1 MQSLDIKTLPLFSQ
15 VTTLKAVGASDVTL
29 IPYEWLAYGVS
40 VGVFAILILG
50 LIFGAS
56 TLKRSVW
63 ISQALFVATAL
74 GSLSWAFFE
83 SHAASSRAQD
93 IFVFLLRIQLILS
106 TITTF
111 NLAAPTTKKQNLG
124 SIYSAFLGSVLCA
137 SLLSFFWP
145 LGGLLYWSELTL
157 IAASL
162 YLGGRFLFRQRES
175 RFGENTLFF
184 QLTTVLIMSGT
195 YFLLPDLAKFE
206 EASLFY
212 TSVATAAMMLTT
224 GATAYSSS
232 KERTLSIITRLQKDL
247 FTTER
252 KLAKQNQVA
261 SALQIEAQTLAEQL
275 QREYITHRHD
285 SIRDHLRIRALE
297 ESSQDIAHGLLAHLK
312 ELHDDCSLII
322 NETRSPKYRMSI
334 IKAYA
339 ERSHLLSSRIQTAA
353 GFLLASEPATAN
365 SPDSEVLINTA
376 DFLKE
381 CLYLCSHRFKKVGIE
396 IEIQSLETDLWVKGR
411 PALLAQGFLGL
422 IYNALEATETADVRR
437 VTLILRKV
445 EDNDQPF
452 VEFGI
457 SNSGPGIPTVIK
469 TQAFHL
475 KERDGLGIHSL
486 GLSMAFGIF
495 EHAGGSLNLD
505 TEAVATTLLARIPL
519 ATRNEESSLR
529 LVI

>member
-1 MQSLDIKTLPLFSQ
+1 MQSLDIKTLPLFSH
-15 VTTLKAVGASDVTL
+15 VTTLKAAGASDGAI
-29 IPYEWLAYGVS
+29 IPYEWLAYGLS
-40 VGVFAILILG
+40 LGIFALFILG

-63 ISQALFVATAL
+63 ISQGLFVGAAL

-83 SHAASSRAQD
+83 SHGATAMAQE
-93 IFVFLLRIQLILS
+93 IFVLLIRIQLILS

-111 NLAAPTTKKQNLG
+111 NLTAHTTKKQNLG

-137 SLLSFFWP
+137 SLLSFVWP
-145 LGGLLYWSELTL
+145 IGGLLYWSELAL
-157 IAASL
+157 IASSL
-162 YLGGRFLFRQRES
+162 YLGARFLISQREN

-195 YFLLPDLAKFE
+195 YFFLPDLMKFD

-212 TSVATAAMMLTT
+212 MAVATAAMMLTT
-224 GATAYSSS
+224 GASAYSSS
-232 KERTLSIITRLQKDL
+232 KERTFSIITRLQKDL
-247 FTTER
+247 FTSER
-252 KLAKQNQVA
+252 RLAKQNQVA

-275 QREYITHRHD
+275 QKEYVTHRQD

-322 NETRSPKYRMSI
+322 NEARSPKYRMSI
-334 IKAYA
+334 IRAYA
-339 ERSHLLSSRIQTAA
+339 ERSHILSSRIQTAA
-353 GFLLASEPATAN
+353 GFLLASESAALTATA
-365 SPDSEVLINTA
+365 SEVLINTA

-396 IEIQSLETDLWVKGR
+396 IEIQSLETDLWVRGR

-445 EDNDQPF
+445 EENDQPF

-469 TQAFHL
+469 AKAFHL

-519 ATRNEESSLR
+519 ATKNEESSLR